1 MNKNPPSIG
10 RIAAMVAFTLSVAA
24 LLMFLWTAF
33 GGTLPLRAEG
43 YRLKA
48 EFPEASLLVKEA
60 DVRMA
65 GVNIGKVKQ
74 KELGPGG
81 RTTLVEMELD
91 NRFAPIGR
99 DARAILRQKSLLGET
114 YVEITPGSPGAEKLD
129 DGGTL
134 ARANV
139 DDSVQLDE
147 VFRVFDPETRS
158 AFQQWLHEAGIVTS
172 GTFARDF
179 NDSLGNAAPFFEGGA
194 DLLRPLAEQEV
205 ALRRVFRDTG
215 RVFTAVSREDGQLRG
230 LITGGD
236 ATFGALASRDDALAD
251 TFQVFPTFLR
261 ETRATVRRLESFAR
275 NTDPLVRDL
284 REPAQDLAPTLRDL
298 GDLSPDLE
306 KLFHDIHP
314 LVRAS
319 ESGVPAAERFL
330 RGAEPVLEAT
340 HVFMPELNPI
350 LSYLSF
356 ARGQLAQFI
365 TVGGAALAGNG
376 AGGYTKSTGEEHY
389 LPQVAIIDGR
399 SFGRRASRPPWERG
413 NAYLAPNAYD
423 RAIPLGVIESFDC
436 KPNGGEQRD
445 GGGTGENAEPPC
457 FEAPPLLWGGKKW
470 PRLARGKAPFVPA
483 PRGRQGASPA
493 TP

>member
-10 RIAAMVAFTLSVAA
+10 RIAAMVGFTLSVAG
-24 LLMFLWTAF
+24 LLLFLWAAF
-33 GGTLPLRAEG
+33 GGTLPLKPES
-43 YRLKA
+43 YRFKA
-48 EFPEASLLVKEA
+48 AFPEASLLVQEA

-65 GVNIGKVKQ
+65 GVNIGKVKS
-74 KELGPGG
+74 KELGTGG
-81 RTTLVEMELD
+81 RTTVVEIELD
-91 NRFAPIGR
+91 KRFAPIGR

-114 YVEITPGSPGAEKLD
+114 YVELTPGSPDAEKLD
-129 DGGTL
+129 DGALL
-134 ARANV
+134 ARSNV
-139 DDSVQLDE
+139 EDTTELDE
-147 VFRVFDPETRS
+147 VFRVFDPETREG
-158 AFQQWLHEAGIVTS
+158 FQQWLHEAGIVTS
-172 GTFARDF
+172 GRFARDF

-205 ALRRVFRDTG
+205 ALRRLVRDTG
-215 RVFTAVSREDGQLRG
+215 RVFDAISREEGQLRG
-230 LITGGD
+230 LITGGE
-236 ATFGALASRDDALAD
+236 ATFGALASRDDALAE
-251 TFQVFPTFLR
+251 TFAVFPTFLR
-261 ETRATVRRLESFAR
+261 ETRSTVVRLEDFAR

-284 REPAQDLAPTLRDL
+284 RGPARDLAPTLRDL

-306 KLFHDIHP
+306 ALFRDIDP

-356 ARGQLAQFI
+356 SQQQLAQFI

-376 AGGYTKSTGEEHY
+376 EGGYMGDGGAEHY
-389 LPQVAIIDGR
+389 LPQIAIIDGR
-399 SFGRRASRPPWERG
+399 TFGRRPDRPHWERA
-413 NAYLAPNAYD
+413 NAYPAPNAYE
-423 RAIPLGVIESFDC
+423 RATPLGVIESFDC

-445 GGGTGENAEPPC
+445 PEGEDENAEPPC
-457 FEAPPLLWGGKKW
+457 FEAPPLLWGGEKFG
-470 PRLARGKAPFVPA
+470 RLGRGKAPNVPA
-483 PRGRQGASPA
+483 PKDREGSEPA